1 MKTLVVYYSRT
12 KITEKVAQTI
22 SENINCDIEE
32 IIDLKDRSGAIGYL
46 KAGKDAMKKVETD
59 ISISDKD
66 PSRYD
71 CVIIGTP
78 VWAFTMAPAIRT
90 YINQNKDRFKKV
102 AFFCTEGGS
111 GHEKTFKDMEELTK
125 KNPITTLFLL
135 TKEVSK
141 EQHINKT
148 QEFVEKIKE
157 S

>member
-32 IIDLKDRSGAIGYL
+32 IIDLKNRSGAIGYL

-125 KNPITTLFLL
+125 KKPITTLFLL

>member
-125 KNPITTLFLL
+125 KKPITTLFLL

>member
-32 IIDLKDRSGAIGYL
+32 IIDLKNRSGAIGYL
-46 KAGKDAMKKVETD
+46 KAGRDAMRKKETE

-66 PSRYD
+66 PSKYD
-71 CVIIGTP
+71 CIIIGTP

-90 YINQNKDRFKKV
+90 YINQNKNKFKKV

-111 GHEKTFKDMEELTK
+111 GHEKTFKDIGELTK
-125 KNPITTLFLL
+125 KKPIATMFLF
-135 TKEVSK
+135 TKDVSK

-148 QEFVEKIKE
+148 QEFIEKIKE
-157 S
+157 N